1 MPTVDTIESL
11 RQLRNH
17 VHDMPAL
24 PRNVKPSLLRFL
36 TTSGQGARADQYP
49 NWGTDHSPIGVL
61 SIPQLGYHPHPPEG
75 QLELAAEATN
85 KSGTYRQ

>member
-17 VHDMPAL
+17 VHDMPGL

-36 TTSGQGARADQYP
+36 TTSGQGAARCLR
-49 NWGTDHSPIGVL
+49 TPIGVL

-85 KSGTYRQ
+85 KSGTYR